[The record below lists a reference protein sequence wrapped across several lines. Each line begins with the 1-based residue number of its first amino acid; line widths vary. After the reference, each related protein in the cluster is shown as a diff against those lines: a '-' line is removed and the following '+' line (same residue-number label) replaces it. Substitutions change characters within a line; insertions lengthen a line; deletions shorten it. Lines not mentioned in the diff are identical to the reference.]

1 MMGRFFKL
9 TANIYGVSSLLYLLL
24 SSSYNYQLS
33 ALIII
38 FKNFNADTGSRA
50 NLPSSASMASINSDG
65 LGSSNSNNDLQ
76 EMGMVESPSQ
86 SSIATGWK
94 VRSTPPFHNL
104 I

>member
-1 MMGRFFKL
+1 MVCPPPFYFAFVFFL
-9 TANIYGVSSLLYLLL
+9 
-24 SSSYNYQLS
+24 QLS
-33 ALIII
+33 VISFNNNFYI
-38 FKNFNADTGSRA
+38 FNADTGSRA

>member
-1 MMGRFFKL
+1 MGRFFKL
-9 TANIYGVSSLLYLLL
+9 IANIYDVSAFLFSFVFFLRL
-24 SSSYNYQLS
+24 SVMSFNN
-33 ALIII
+33 INFF
-38 FKNFNADTGSRA
+38 FKINADTGSRA

-94 VRSTPPFHNL
+94 VRSTPPFHN
-104 I
+104 

>member
-1 MMGRFFKL
+1 MVCPPPFYFAFVFFL
-9 TANIYGVSSLLYLLL
+9 
-24 SSSYNYQLS
+24 QLS
-33 ALIII
+33 VIISFNNN
-38 FKNFNADTGSRA
+38 FKFFFNADTGSRA

-94 VRSTPPFHNL
+94 VRSPPPL
-104 I
+104 S